1 MVPPENENRTPPNC
15 YFEVDD
21 CELDWQF
28 KEASFDF
35 IHTRDCYLSIRNWP
49 RLIGQAYE
57 YFFRLPRASC
67 LSLETLLTNLSP
79 AISSLVAG

>member
-1 MVPPENENRTPPNC
+1 MHSPRTRENSPLTPDRMPPNC

-21 CELDWQF
+21 CELDWQY
-28 KEASFDF
+28 KKGSFDF

-57 YFFRLPRASC
+57 
-67 LSLETLLTNLSP
+67 
-79 AISSLVAG
+79 